1 MGVVFNAEEIFKIA
15 EQIERNGA
23 KFYKKAS
30 ERFDNESQK
39 RKLLDLA
46 AMELAHEQIFAS
58 MRKKLLNVG
67 NEETVFD
74 PYGEA
79 ETYLQA
85 FADGHVFDLTADPSK
100 KLTGKKSL
108 EDILNMAIGIE
119 KDSVVFYVG
128 IRDVVPP
135 DFGKDKVDKII
146 REEMGHITLLSKE
159 LAALA

>member
-1 MGVVFNAEEIFKIA
+1 MSVIFNAEEIFKIA

-30 ERFDNESQK
+30 ERFEKEDQK
-39 RKLLDLA
+39 RKLLNLA
-46 AMELAHEQIFAS
+46 AMELAHEQIFAG
-58 MRKKLLNVG
+58 MRKKFVTVPS
-67 NEETVFD
+67 EETVFD

-79 ETYLQA
+79 EMYLQA
-85 FADGHVFDLTADPSK
+85 FADGHIFDLTADPSK

-128 IRDVVPP
+128 IRDVVPESL
-135 DFGKDKVDKII
+135 GKDKVEKII
-146 REEMGHITLLSKE
+146 HEEMGHITLLSKE
-159 LAALA
+159 LASVT